1 MKKTVF
7 NLFIAAFVLFLGSG
21 MVYGEGKKVNPV
33 GTWHFNAPDAPY
45 EYSTGDIV
53 ITKKD
58 GKYTAE
64 IVYSEYYKLETKDFK
79 LEGNIITFKAYVEG
93 DVVYFKGKLEKD
105 KITGKV
111 SYSEGSLPITA
122 ERVKKKK

>member
-1 MKKTVF
+1 MKRTV
-7 NLFIAAFVLFLGSG
+7 LKIFIAAFVLVLANG
-21 MVYGEGKKVNPV
+21 MVFGEEKKVDPV

-58 GKYTAE
+58 GKYEAE

-79 LEGNIITFKAYVEG
+79 VEGNIITFKAYVEG
-93 DVVYFKGKLEKD
+93 DVVYFKGKVEKD